1 VMARFQDPEMQFA
14 PLEVVE
20 RLLVLCE
27 QEGYPASL
35 YLSSDF
41 DLVMYLDAL
50 GFDAYSLTAFVD
62 RNSAINFN
70 RPSVNMIPSG
80 DKVHSHETGH

>member
-1 VMARFQDPEMQFA
+1 MARFQDPEMQFA

-20 RLLVLCE
+20 RLLALCE
-27 QEGYPASL
+27 QDGYPASL

-50 GFDAYSLTAFVD
+50 GFDAYSMTNSVD
-62 RNSAINFN
+62 QTQAINFK

-80 DKVHSHETGH
+80 DKVHCHETGH